1 MHRYDKFEKLYYK
14 HILFKYAVIIS
25 IIILF
30 LSGFFILD
38 KIQKIKKNVKHN
50 NTEQKEIKKRKSE
63 KKIVKKIE
71 NIKNKSKEENKSLKS
86 FHFILPNLSKILL
99 TKKEFQQN
107 KNSKKSISKKNIPK
121 KENNHKKN
129 KIKEI
134 QINHNV
140 NIDTIKIVEKTPDL
154 KTLIQKFNTMKNF
167 DLAILISKIY
177 FKKKDLTNA
186 QIWALKAN
194 NINPSS
200 YKSWILFAN
209 ILLKE
214 KKTKKAKKIL
224 NAYINSYGQNDII
237 EEKLRSLND
246 K

>member
-14 HILFKYAVIIS
+14 RILFKYAVIIS

-38 KIQKIKKNVKHN
+38 KIQKTKKNIKHN
-50 NTEQKEIKKRKSE
+50 NTEQKEIKKRKPE
-63 KKIVKKIE
+63 KKIVKRIK
-71 NIKNKSKEENKSLKS
+71 NIKNKSNEGNKSLKS
-86 FHFILPNLSKILL
+86 FHFILPNLSKTLL

-107 KNSKKSISKKNIPK
+107 QNSNKSISKKTIPK

-129 KIKEI
+129 KIKEV
-134 QINHNV
+134 QINHTA

-154 KTLIQKFNTMKNF
+154 KTLIQKFNTIKDFN
-167 DLAILISKIY
+167 LAILISKIY
-177 FKKKDLTNA
+177 FKKKDLKSA